1 MLVSWDSN
9 SAKGKCTV
17 LMLDKPL
24 IEKGIQQHT
33 VWTIWVLFEKQGSRC
48 FASKT
53 DNQPGYSI
61 CHWNHPVKELVMK
74 CLIITDLNNCAYQF
88 IFNCLETSSVKWDSN
103 PNMGACELSF
113 LWTNCTINI
122 IIQLC
127 NRNLHV
133 GELGFKLS
141 QRVVYSSCWTK
152 LWLKKAFSNI
162 QYELWVWFEKQGSQC
177 FASLLWY
184 WQSVP

>member
-1 MLVSWDSN
+1 
-9 SAKGKCTV
+9 
-17 LMLDKPL
+17 
-24 IEKGIQQHT
+24 
-33 VWTIWVLFEKQGSRC
+33 
-48 FASKT
+48 
-53 DNQPGYSI
+53 
-61 CHWNHPVKELVMK
+61 MK
-74 CLIITDLNNCAYQF
+74 CLIIADLNNSMPINLSYFEVFVQHLIVYRDQLCQMGFKPKYGCGLSF
-88 IFNCLETSSVKWDSN
+88 PWHLSSYLISKCLYNIELFRDQLCQ
-103 PNMGACELSF
+103 MGFKPKYGCELSF

-162 QYELWVWFEKQGSQC
+162 QYELWVWFEKQGSWC